1 VSAVPLVAALVAVL
15 VAVAV
20 LAWPSGGRVGDRL
33 EAASVRLRQPGAAGP
48 GPRSSVGWPAQGGRL
63 RELRPGSSGRS
74 PGLEREL
81 LTLLEGLAGTLRAGL
96 TPARAFAHL
105 AATADLGRSTA
116 AGRLTS
122 ESARRLGS
130 DPRPGPLDGL
140 LSRLAAQATTGA
152 RLEPIWRAAAER
164 TGSPALLA
172 VAEGWGLSERHG
184 APVAAVLDA
193 LVVALRDGARTDAA
207 IETSLAAPRATAALL
222 GVLPLG
228 GVVLGELVGVHP
240 LTVLVTSPAGRVA
253 GAAGLV
259 ATLGGRLWMHRLVR
273 SVGAR

>member
-1 VSAVPLVAALVAVL
+1 MSAVPLVAALVAV
-15 VAVAV
+15 AV
-20 LAWPSGGRVGDRL
+20 LTWPSSTRVAGRLDALCVGLGERG
-33 EAASVRLRQPGAAGP
+33 STGP
-48 GPRSSVGWPAQGGRL
+48 GLPSSLGRRGWAGRL
-63 RELRPGSSGRS
+63 RGLRAGSSGRA

-105 AATADLGRSTA
+105 AATADLGRSAPGGRSTA
-116 AGRLTS
+116 QSDRRRGS
-122 ESARRLGS
+122 E
-130 DPRPGPLDGL
+130 PRPGPLDGL
-140 LSRLAAQATTGA
+140 LSRLAAEASTGA
-152 RLEPIWRAAAER
+152 RLEPTWRAAAER
-164 TGSPALLA
+164 SGSPALLA

-240 LTVLVTSPAGRVA
+240 LSVLVASPAGRVA
-253 GAAGLV
+253 GAVGLA
-259 ATLGGRLWMHRLVR
+259 ATLGGRVWMRRLVH
-273 SVGAR
+273 SVGAG